1 MLALFSTCTRRRPAQ
16 NAKIIGHACEPTL
29 HSSLFSRLIFTVH
42 LPRRLY
48 CCNRPF
54 ARWRHFITMTIIL
67 QGLIFLCKLGLLLV
81 KPQWDYQIKIWKEKR
96 KGILVAVVKWRH
108 RANDLLQGILKLTVC
123 SFYLQLSINTWNATN
138 HREMFLTVS
147 KLIYTWYKCNFVRNK
162 SFGVR

>member
-1 MLALFSTCTRRRPAQ
+1 MTVILDKPYNKQTLRVRKLTQTSVSAICLFPHCSKKKTNRYYVDAKESSRCLGFNAMLGLFSTCTRRRPAR
-16 NAKIIGHACEPTL
+16 NAKIIGHVCEPTL

-96 KGILVAVVKWRH
+96 KGFWS
-108 RANDLLQGILKLTVC
+108 Q
-123 SFYLQLSINTWNATN
+123 
-138 HREMFLTVS
+138 
-147 KLIYTWYKCNFVRNK
+147 
-162 SFGVR
+162 